1 MIFFFMQSLMLVG
14 TLIWAYVLYVRL
26 TLFLKPEKED
36 DDRYEVLRSSFEEK
50 RANLRRAYNQGH
62 RYRNLNLLFVYYLV
76 ILTIR
81 TGVYVG
87 VRLTSA
93 EKILRW
99 TFIKPV
105 AFYLTYSTDLLIVLG
120 VLYFIVNSAP
130 PKD

>member
-50 RANLRRAYNQGH
+50 RANLRRLYSQGH

-93 EKILRW
+93 
-99 TFIKPV
+99 
-105 AFYLTYSTDLLIVLG
+105 
-120 VLYFIVNSAP
+120 
-130 PKD
+130 